1 MAVTFHG
8 YWPTH
13 PWYYFLGGPILMPR
27 AIKALAISSEYRGY
41 RADEIGKA
49 DRLVEPKRSRRLDRI
64 EQDVLSTLRTD
75 LARYRHL
82 AHRLRLRRQ
91 AGGVPEN
98 PCSCDDLDVSLGL
111 AFAHVYNGYAHVVA
125 LDETRSRQL
134 ALF

>member
-1 MAVTFHG
+1 MTVTFHG

-13 PWYYFLGGPILMPR
+13 PWYYLLGGPILMPR
-27 AIKALAISSEYRGY
+27 AIKALAILSGYRGY
-41 RADEIGKA
+41 RAEEIAGA
-49 DRLVEPKRSRRLDRI
+49 DRLPEPKRSRKLDRV
-64 EQDVLSTLRTD
+64 EQDVLSQLRAD

-91 AGGVPEN
+91 ACGVPEN
-98 PCSCDDLDVSLGL
+98 PVVCGDLDVSLGL

>member
-1 MAVTFHG
+1 MAVTIQG

-13 PWYYFLGGPILMPR
+13 PWYYLLGGQVLMSR
-27 AIKALAISSEYRGY
+27 AIKALAISSDYRGY

-49 DRLVEPKRSRRLDRI
+49 DCLAEPKRSRTLDRV
-64 EQDVLSTLRTD
+64 EQDVLSQLRAD

-82 AHRLRLRRQ
+82 AHHLRLRRQ
-91 AGGVPEN
+91 ASGVPEN
-98 PCSCDDLDVSLGL
+98 PVICDDLDVSLGL

>member
-13 PWYYFLGGPILMPR
+13 PWYYLLGGLILMPR
-27 AIKALAISSEYRGY
+27 AIKALAISSDYRGY

-49 DRLVEPKRSRRLDRI
+49 DRLAEPKRSRKLDAI
-64 EQDVLSTLRTD
+64 ERDVLAQLRAD
-75 LARYRHL
+75 LARYRAL
-82 AHRLRLRRQ
+82 AHRLRRRQ
-91 AGGVPEN
+91 ITEGLPDN
-98 PCSCDDLDVSLGL
+98 PVICDDLDVSLGL

-125 LDETRSRQL
+125 LEETRSRQL

>member
-13 PWYYFLGGPILMPR
+13 PWYYLLGGLALGPF
-27 AIKALAISSEYRGY
+27 AIKALTRISEYRGY
-41 RADEIGKA
+41 RAEEIAGA
-49 DRLVEPKRSRRLDRI
+49 DRLPEPKRSRKLDRI
-64 EQDVLSTLRTD
+64 EQDVLSQLRAD

-91 AGGVPEN
+91 ACGVPEN
-98 PCSCDDLDVSLGL
+98 SVICDDLDVSLGL
-111 AFAHVYNGYAHVVA
+111 AFAHVYNGYAHLVA

>member
-98 PCSCDDLDVSLGL
+98 PFICDDLDVSLGL